1 MKCFFLQQEIDIF
14 ALENENMPVRDV
26 FHNAVSNGLLKE
38 GWTITHDPFIIPVG
52 KTKVYIDL
60 GAEREKIIAAERGTE
75 KIAVEIKSF
84 SGLSQ
89 ILDFHSALGQY
100 LFYLPGLEEKDPERA
115 LFLGLPNRL
124 LGDFLEE
131 PYIRKII
138 TRYQIKVLIYD
149 PINETIVEWIK

>member
-1 MKCFFLQQEIDIF
+1 MPAKDIF
-14 ALENENMPVRDV
+14 HQAV
-26 FHNAVSNGLLKE
+26 HNALLKE

-60 GAEREKIIAAERGTE
+60 GAERETIIAAEKGTE

-100 LFYLPGLEEKDPERA
+100 LFYLPGLEEKDPGRL

-124 LGDFLEE
+124 LDDFLEE
-131 PYIRKII
+131 PYIRKVIK
-138 TRYQIKVLIYD
+138 RYQIKVLIYD
-149 PINETIVEWIK
+149 PLIETIVEWIR